1 MNITINEK
9 GQAVAPQT
17 QLMSEA
23 AFQRIDHTEIR
34 WMGNASIFI
43 NSRGTCIMIDPLL
56 EGFDMPLLYEMPI
69 LAKKVPNL
77 DAVLITHIDND
88 HFSRPT
94 LKNMK
99 EVTRAFHAPHF
110 VAEEMHKEGLDG
122 TGHSIGDTFKRSTF
136 EM

>member
-9 GQAVAPQT
+9 GQAIAPQT
-17 QLMSEA
+17 EFMSEE
-23 AFQRIDHTEIR
+23 AFQPIDHTEIR

-99 EVTRAFHAPHF
+99 EVTKAFHAPHF
-110 VAEEMHKEGLDG
+110 VAEEMQ
-122 TGHSIGDTFKRSTF
+122 IGRAHV
-136 EM
+136 

>member
-17 QLMSEA
+17 QFMSEA

-88 HFSRPT
+88 HFRRIVNQTP
-94 LKNMK
+94 KN
-99 EVTRAFHAPHF
+99 VNLLLA
-110 VAEEMHKEGLDG
+110 AERW
-122 TGHSIGDTFKRSTF
+122 S
-136 EM
+136 